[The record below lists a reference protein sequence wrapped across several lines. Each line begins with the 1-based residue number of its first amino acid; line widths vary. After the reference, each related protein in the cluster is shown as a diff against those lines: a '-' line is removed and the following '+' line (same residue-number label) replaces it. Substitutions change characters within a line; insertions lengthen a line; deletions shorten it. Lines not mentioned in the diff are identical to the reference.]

1 MMEARD
7 LVNSWIIQYGNRTGK
22 YFRLGKDGVFA
33 VKDDQ
38 DQEYVVDVPQNS
50 ANVYFCA
57 PIVTLNDE
65 TTKADDMQCVL
76 KWNLWGE
83 KTQGGTLSFEES
95 TNRIVFHKIFSI
107 QKLDEQGFVEEF
119 NRFIQS
125 VDLIKTMWYEY
136 QQNTAKKP
144 SVENIM
150 PMFRV

>member
-1 MMEARD
+1 MEARD
-7 LVNSWIIQYGNRTGK
+7 LVNGWIIQYGNRTGK
-22 YFRLGKDGVFA
+22 YFRLGQDGVFA

-38 DQEYVVDVPQNS
+38 DQEYVVDIPENS
-50 ANVYFCA
+50 EKIYFCA

-65 TTKADDMQCVL
+65 TTKSEDMQCML

-107 QKLDEQGFVEEF
+107 QQLDEQAFTEEF

-125 VDLIKTMWYEY
+125 VDYIQELWKNY
-136 QQNTAKKP
+136 QQNKSRKSFDTN
-144 SVENIM
+144 EM
-150 PMFRV
+150 PMFRI